1 MGIYWNPGN
10 QGFWQSINSE
20 IYVDKTGL
28 IEYTNKVLNTKQR
41 FVCVSRPRRFGKS
54 MAAEMLVAYYDRE
67 CDSRELF
74 EGYQIEKAKSF
85 EKHLNKYNVISLNM
99 LDFYKI
105 GKPVEEMLEK
115 LEKALLWEILDTYPD
130 IRYYDTTDLVRVLLD
145 AYKNTKIPIIFV
157 IDEWD
162 CIFREGKED
171 KEGQKIYLDFL
182 RNLLKDKTYVGL
194 AYMTGI
200 LPVKKYGTHSA
211 LNMFEE
217 YSMTRAEQMAE
228 YMGFT
233 EAEVEKL
240 CLTHQRDFDEIKKW
254 YDGYQLE
261 KLHVYSPKS
270 VVSAIEK
277 GKFRSYWV
285 STETYEALKIY
296 IDMNMDGLKD
306 SIIEM
311 LGGGRCNID
320 PETFQNDMT
329 TFRNKE
335 DVISLLV
342 HLGYLAYDEEKEEAF
357 IPNMEI
363 QAEFVRAMQD
373 EKWSVVID
381 AVKDSEELLEATLNK
396 NETAVARAIDIVHMN
411 TTSIL
416 TYNSE
421 NSLSC
426 CLTIAYYSARKDY
439 TIIRELPRGK
449 GYADLIFLPR
459 KGSEKPALVIEL
471 KWDKKA
477 ETAIHQIKN
486 KRYTEHIKDFTGKI
500 LLVGI
505 NYDKDSKE
513 HRCSIEEVEK

>member
-1 MGIYWNPGN
+1 MYYPKTKKFLGSDRKNFCIYPKVVKCVTLKYKTLDTKFRGN
-10 QGFWQSINSE
+10 GYLSIE
-20 IYVDKTGL
+20 
-28 IEYTNKVLNTKQR
+28 
-41 FVCVSRPRRFGKS
+41 RR
-54 MAAEMLVAYYDRE
+54 L
-67 CDSRELF
+67 
-74 EGYQIEKAKSF
+74 KADLT
-85 EKHLNKYNVISLNM
+85 EN
-99 LDFYKI
+99 KI
-105 GKPVEEMLEK
+105 GKLVEEMLEK

-145 AYKNTKIPIIFV
+145 VYENIKIPLIFV

-182 RNLLKDKTYVGL
+182 RNLLKDKTYVGV

-217 YSMTRAEQMAE
+217 FSMTRSEQMAE

-233 EAEVEKL
+233 EEEVKKL
-240 CLTHQRDFDEIKKW
+240 CVTHQRDFDEMKKW
-254 YDGYQLE
+254 YDGYRLE

-285 STETYEALKIY
+285 STETYEALKVY

-320 PETFQNDMT
+320 PQTFQNDMT

-373 EKWSVVID
+373 EKWSVD
-381 AVKDSEELLEATLNK
+381 RAYQRLCWK
-396 NETAVARAIDIVHMN
+396 NFAGGN
-411 TTSIL
+411 
-416 TYNSE
+416 
-421 NSLSC
+421 
-426 CLTIAYYSARKDY
+426 
-439 TIIRELPRGK
+439 
-449 GYADLIFLPR
+449 
-459 KGSEKPALVIEL
+459 
-471 KWDKKA
+471 
-477 ETAIHQIKN
+477 
-486 KRYTEHIKDFTGKI
+486 
-500 LLVGI
+500 
-505 NYDKDSKE
+505 
-513 HRCSIEEVEK
+513 

>member
-10 QGFWQSINSE
+10 QGFWQSINSK

-28 IEYTNKVLNTKQR
+28 IEYTNRVLNTKQR

-67 CDSRELF
+67 CASKELF
-74 EGYQIEKAKSF
+74 QGYKIEKTPSF
-85 EKHLNKYNVISLNM
+85 EKHLNQYNVISLNM
-99 LDFYKI
+99 LDFYKK
-105 GKPVEEMLEK
+105 GRPVEEMLDK
-115 LEKALLWEILDTYPD
+115 IEKALLWEVLEAYPN
-130 IRYYDTTDLVRVLLD
+130 IRYFDTTDLVRTLLD
-145 AYKNTKIPIIFV
+145 VYTNIKLPIVFV

-162 CIFREGKED
+162 CIFREGKD
-171 KEGQKIYLDFL
+171 DVRGQELYLEFL
-182 RNLLKDKTYVGL
+182 RNLLKDKSYVAL

-200 LPVKKYGTHSA
+200 LPIKKYGTHSA

-217 YSMTRAEQMAE
+217 YSMTRAEEMAE

-233 EAEVEKL
+233 EDEVRKL
-240 CLTHQRDFDEIKKW
+240 CTAYQRDFEEMKKW
-254 YDGYQLE
+254 YDGYWLE
-261 KLHVYSPKS
+261 KLHIYSPKS

-277 GKFRSYWV
+277 GKFRSFWV

-306 SIIEM
+306 VIIEL
-311 LGGGRCNID
+311 LGGGRYAID
-320 PETFQNDMT
+320 TETFQNDMV

-335 DVISLLV
+335 DVISLLI
-342 HLGYLAYDEEKEEAF
+342 HLGYLAYDVETGEVF

-373 EKWSVVID
+373 KKWSEVIE
-381 AVKDSEELLEATLNK
+381 AVKASDNLLEATLNMDA
-396 NETAVARAIDIVHMN
+396 EAVAKAIDKAHMN

-416 TYNSE
+416 TYNNE

-426 CLTIAYYSARKDY
+426 CLAIAYYSARKDY
-439 TIIRELPRGK
+439 AIIRELPSGK
-449 GYADLIFLPR
+449 GYADLIFMPR
-459 KGSEKPALVIEL
+459 KSSENPAIVMEL
-471 KWDKKA
+471 KWDKNAKS
-477 ETAIHQIKN
+477 AIQQIKE
-486 KRYTEHIKDFTGKI
+486 KEYTEHIRDFTGEI

-505 NYDKDSKE
+505 NYDKDSKKHE
-513 HRCSIEEVEK
+513 CVIEKVEK

>member
-1 MGIYWNPGN
+1 MGNIRYIPG
-10 QGFWQSINSE
+10 
-20 IYVDKTGL
+20 
-28 IEYTNKVLNTKQR
+28 
-41 FVCVSRPRRFGKS
+41 
-54 MAAEMLVAYYDRE
+54 
-67 CDSRELF
+67 
-74 EGYQIEKAKSF
+74 
-85 EKHLNKYNVISLNM
+85 
-99 LDFYKI
+99 YKI
-105 GKPVEEMLEK
+105 
-115 LEKALLWEILDTYPD
+115 
-130 IRYYDTTDLVRVLLD
+130 
-145 AYKNTKIPIIFV
+145 
-157 IDEWD
+157 
-162 CIFREGKED
+162 
-171 KEGQKIYLDFL
+171 L
-182 RNLLKDKTYVGL
+182 R
-194 AYMTGI
+194 
-200 LPVKKYGTHSA
+200 
-211 LNMFEE
+211 
-217 YSMTRAEQMAE
+217 
-228 YMGFT
+228 
-233 EAEVEKL
+233 
-240 CLTHQRDFDEIKKW
+240 
-254 YDGYQLE
+254 

-285 STETYEALKIY
+285 STETYEVLKVY
-296 IDMNMDGLKD
+296 IDMNIDGLKD

-439 TIIRELPRGK
+439 TIIRELPSGK

-471 KWDKKA
+471 KWDKKV

-513 HRCSIEEVEK
+513 HKCSIEEVEK

>member
-74 EGYQIEKAKSF
+74 EGYQAEKEKSF

-99 LDFYKI
+99 LDFYNI

-115 LEKALLWEILDTYPD
+115 LEKALLWEILDAYPD

-145 AYKNTKIPIIFV
+145 VYKNIKIPIIFV

-211 LNMFEE
+211 LNMFDE
-217 YSMTRAEQMAE
+217 YSMTRSEQMAE

-233 EAEVEKL
+233 TFRIDKNM
-240 CLTHQRDFDEIKKW
+240 
-254 YDGYQLE
+254 
-261 KLHVYSPKS
+261 S
-270 VVSAIEK
+270 VV
-277 GKFRSYWV
+277 
-285 STETYEALKIY
+285 
-296 IDMNMDGLKD
+296 
-306 SIIEM
+306 
-311 LGGGRCNID
+311 
-320 PETFQNDMT
+320 
-329 TFRNKE
+329 
-335 DVISLLV
+335 
-342 HLGYLAYDEEKEEAF
+342 
-357 IPNMEI
+357 
-363 QAEFVRAMQD
+363 
-373 EKWSVVID
+373 
-381 AVKDSEELLEATLNK
+381 
-396 NETAVARAIDIVHMN
+396 
-411 TTSIL
+411 
-416 TYNSE
+416 
-421 NSLSC
+421 
-426 CLTIAYYSARKDY
+426 
-439 TIIRELPRGK
+439 
-449 GYADLIFLPR
+449 
-459 KGSEKPALVIEL
+459 
-471 KWDKKA
+471 
-477 ETAIHQIKN
+477 
-486 KRYTEHIKDFTGKI
+486 
-500 LLVGI
+500 
-505 NYDKDSKE
+505 
-513 HRCSIEEVEK
+513 

>member
-1 MGIYWNPGN
+1 
-10 QGFWQSINSE
+10 
-20 IYVDKTGL
+20 
-28 IEYTNKVLNTKQR
+28 
-41 FVCVSRPRRFGKS
+41 
-54 MAAEMLVAYYDRE
+54 
-67 CDSRELF
+67 
-74 EGYQIEKAKSF
+74 
-85 EKHLNKYNVISLNM
+85 
-99 LDFYKI
+99 
-105 GKPVEEMLEK
+105 
-115 LEKALLWEILDTYPD
+115 
-130 IRYYDTTDLVRVLLD
+130 
-145 AYKNTKIPIIFV
+145 
-157 IDEWD
+157 
-162 CIFREGKED
+162 
-171 KEGQKIYLDFL
+171 
-182 RNLLKDKTYVGL
+182 
-194 AYMTGI
+194 MTGI

-233 EAEVEKL
+233 EEEVKKL
-240 CLTHQRDFDEIKKW
+240 CVTYQRDFDEMKKW
-254 YDGYQLE
+254 YDGYLLE

-270 VVSAIEK
+270 VISAIEK

-285 STETYEALKIY
+285 NTETYEALKIY
-296 IDMNMDGLKD
+296 IDMNMVGLRD

-311 LGGGRCNID
+311 LGGGRCTID

-329 TFRNKE
+329 TFQNKE

-342 HLGYLAYDEEKEEAF
+342 HLGYLAYEEEKEEAF

-381 AVKDSEELLEATLNK
+381 AVKASDNLLEATLNK
-396 NETAVARAIDIVHMN
+396 DEAAVATAIDIAHMN

-416 TYNSE
+416 TYNNE

-439 TIIRELPRGK
+439 TIIRELPAGK

-459 KGSEKPALVIEL
+459 KASAKPAFVVEL

-477 ETAIHQIKN
+477 KTAINQIKD
-486 KRYTEHIKDFTGKI
+486 KKYTEHIKDFVGKI

-505 NYDKDSKE
+505 NYDRDSKKHE
-513 HRCSIEEVEK
+513 CIIEEIEK

>member
-10 QGFWQSINSE
+10 QGFWQSVNSE
-20 IYVDKTGL
+20 IYVDKTEL
-28 IEYTNKVLNTKQR
+28 ICYTNKVLNTKQR

-74 EGYQIEKAKSF
+74 QGYKIEEVASF
-85 EKHLNKYNVISLNM
+85 EEHLNKYNVISLNM
-99 LDFYKI
+99 LDFYKR

-115 LEKALLWEILDTYPD
+115 LEKALLWEIVEVYPD
-130 IRYYDTTDLVRVLLD
+130 IRYYDTTDLVRTLMDV
-145 AYKNTKIPIIFV
+145 YTNTKIPIIFV

-162 CIFREGKED
+162 CIFRESKD
-171 KEGQKIYLDFL
+171 DLEGQKIYLDFL
-182 RNLLKDKTYVGL
+182 RNLLKDKSYVGL

-217 YSMTRAEQMAE
+217 FSMTRSEQMSE

-233 EAEVEKL
+233 EKEVEEL
-240 CLTHQRDFDEIKKW
+240 CEKYHRDFEEMKKW
-254 YDGYQLE
+254 YDGYFLE

-311 LGGGRCNID
+311 LGGGKCVID

-342 HLGYLAYDEEKEEAF
+342 HLGYLAYDVEKEEAF

-381 AVKDSEELLEATLNK
+381 AIKASEELLEATLNK
-396 NETAVARAIDIVHMN
+396 NEIAVAKAIDEAHMN
-411 TTSIL
+411 TTSML
-416 TYNSE
+416 TYNNE

-426 CLTIAYYSARKDY
+426 CLMIAYYSARKDY
-439 TIIRELPRGK
+439 TIFRELPSGK
-449 GYADLIFLPR
+449 GYADLVFLPR
-459 KGSEKPALVIEL
+459 KNSGKPALVVEL
-471 KWDKKA
+471 KWDKTV
-477 ETAIHQIKN
+477 ESAITQIKD
-486 KRYTEHIKDFTGKI
+486 KKYTEHIKNYVGKI

-513 HRCSIEEVEK
+513 HKCVIEEVTV